1 MENKNASVDLGAAL
15 FGNNS
20 GQWATRML
28 KAGALEGK
36 LSPAALRTLDT
47 LRHEEWKYFD
57 DALLNEALI
66 RLVGVADLVGAGL
79 VKPVPNALAKSVF
92 AYEKVTFMDDASV
105 SLDGLSRTADD
116 RQEFELNQ

>member
-28 KAGALEGK
+28 KAALEGK
-36 LSPAALRTLDT
+36 LSSDAALRTLDT

-57 DALLNEALI
+57 DALST
-66 RLVGVADLVGAGL
+66 RR
-79 VKPVPNALAKSVF
+79 SS
-92 AYEKVTFMDDASV
+92 AS
-105 SLDGLSRTADD
+105 SAWPTSSAPAS
-116 RQEFELNQ
+116 